1 MVDDKDN
8 EKNYD
13 RNNDRNS
20 NNKNHSDEL
29 YTITLFDQSE
39 TVELIPERLNT
50 SEKIIAYEKQNK
62 LDNKTQEAAVS
73 LTKVQK
79 KLEFYSR
86 KGLPPVLTASALIAK
101 QAYYK
106 PPVMVNA
113 NKKSFLEQAREYADK
128 TNKSTEHI
136 PFMCYWPSYEYMSE
150 AQLNWY
156 LYMRGCLRKEIYI
169 NTDLSYLFVY
179 IYELIN
185 QIGVESPDDGLDK
198 IINIWINYRNSYDKL
213 DSYLTDWIGD
223 YISFYK
229 CDADSVFKL
238 LKKEGLFLLMP
249 ADMLAD
255 YYFKN
260 NVMMPIELITRFCDY
275 KFYESEFIKG
285 ENGNLF
291 TDYLS
296 SLINDIRCRMNQVK
310 DGSFEKRDILIT
322 NTRQHKK
329 LPFQRAIFN
338 NPDNVCIDS
347 YLPYEQH
354 KPFRYF
360 ITAVIKEFE
369 NQLRILTK
377 YRGRLRPDRLPDEIL
392 DICKQYARN
401 AFNGSQPEQKVE
413 ITIDREKLLALI
425 HDSDEV
431 RKRLIEG
438 NYDYD
443 GEFKPGY
450 TSGNIDPPGYEN
462 ITNIESEKNNES
474 TKHIETV
481 KHIETEK
488 YIETE
493 KHIETKKHIETEK
506 HFETVINIKPEKH
519 IEYVNNTNPPNSNII
534 ISDITWVNDIAPVND
549 ITSISDNTSIND
561 ITPIYDIT
569 PVKIENDN
577 SFKSNLEQLQQR
589 IVDFLLSKGGSS
601 TTDEINAAF
610 PGVFVGIEIDK
621 INDIAL
627 EAIGDLLITFENE
640 RWNIIEDYINDL

>member
-1 MVDDKDN
+1 MKIGGAGMDDDKN
-8 EKNYD
+8 K
-13 RNNDRNS
+13 
-20 NNKNHSDEL
+20 KNHSDEL
-29 YTITLFDQSE
+29 YTITLYEQSE
-39 TVELIPERLNT
+39 AGEKIPERIYT
-50 SEKIIAYEKQNK
+50 SEEIIVNK
-62 LDNKTQEAAVS
+62 KYKDELDNKPQETAIS
-73 LTKVQK
+73 LSKDQK
-79 KLEFYSR
+79 KLEFYA
-86 KGLPPVLTASALIAK
+86 KQGPPPVLTTSALIAK

-106 PPVMVNA
+106 PPVMLNS

-128 TNKSTEHI
+128 THKSTEHI

-150 AQLNWY
+150 AQLDWY
-156 LYMRGCLRKEIYI
+156 FYMRGCLRKEIYI

-185 QIGVESPDDGLDK
+185 QIGVESPDDGLEK
-198 IINIWINYRNSYDKL
+198 IINIWINYRNTYNKL
-213 DSYLTDWIGD
+213 DRYLTDWTGD

-229 CDADSVFKL
+229 CDTDSIFKL

-296 SLINDIRCRMNQVK
+296 SLVNDIRCFMNK
-310 DGSFEKRDILIT
+310 EKEGSFEKRDVLISSI
-322 NTRQHKK
+322 RQHKK

-338 NPDNVCIDS
+338 NPDNIRIDA

-369 NQLRILTK
+369 NQLRIIVK
-377 YRGRLRPDRLPDEIL
+377 YKGRLRPDKLPDEII
-392 DICKQYARN
+392 DICKKYARN
-401 AFNGSQPEQKVE
+401 AFNGIQPDQKVE

-425 HDSDEV
+425 QDSDEV

-438 NYDYD
+438 NYEYD
-443 GEFKPGY
+443 SEFTPEEPVKDIKLEKHIKQEKDIEPVI
-450 TSGNIDPPGYEN
+450 NIDPA
-462 ITNIESEKNNES
+462 I
-474 TKHIETV
+474 
-481 KHIETEK
+481 
-488 YIETE
+488 
-493 KHIETKKHIETEK
+493 
-506 HFETVINIKPEKH
+506 
-519 IEYVNNTNPPNSNII
+519 
-534 ISDITWVNDIAPVND
+534 DIAPAKTD
-549 ITSISDNTSIND
+549 G
-561 ITPIYDIT
+561 
-569 PVKIENDN
+569 DN
-577 SFKSNLEQLQQR
+577 SFKSNLEQLQQS

-601 TTDEINAAF
+601 TTDDINAAF
-610 PGVFVGIEIDK
+610 PGVFVGVEIDK

-627 EAIGDLLITFENE
+627 EVIGDLLICFENE
-640 RWNIIEDYINDL
+640 RWSIIEEYIKI